1 MAKAIESSPDLTQ
14 NVFAV
19 PHYQGSD
26 SGIPGKDEG
35 NHILL
40 YPSALNPPHPGHPAV
55 LQSELFDGVTNL
67 NRIEAIFVVT
77 EDRRP
82 KDKKSRSGRDFHHNT
97 EG

>member
-1 MAKAIESSPDLTQ
+1 MAKAIEPSPDLTQ

-26 SGIPGKDEG
+26 SGILGRDEV

-40 YPSALNPPHPGHPAV
+40 YPGALNPPHLDHPAV
-55 LQSELFDGVTNL
+55 LQSGLFDGVTNL
-67 NRIEAIFVVT
+67 NRIAAIFVVT

-82 KDKKSRSGRDFHHNT
+82 EDKKSRSGRGFHHKT